1 MRQPHSSLPEASSS
15 LPCWDLT
22 PPILPP
28 RSQLFQL
35 APRGL
40 QTPFVESLSS
50 YMCRLAHE
58 HHVYPGTLIHRIIA
72 PLIAKP
78 YLVTGR
84 SSSISG
90 FLRFAAPI
98 NGNGIMAQDWVRAI
112 TALTLR
118 HDLRHLTLLAWS
130 EALSERGLL
139 KKTRQWCPACYAAWK
154 AEREPLYEPLLWMIE
169 GVNACPEHRCT
180 LETLCP
186 RCQQGSPWLAW
197 QGRPG
202 YCALCGAWL
211 GRETPTLGGAVGQEQ
226 VQIAEWVGA
235 LVAYAS
241 TTTSAVPRAIFTSAL
256 ANLANRS
263 MQGNLAAFARLVGL
277 PKTTLWELASGDF
290 PPQLP
295 MLLHLCR
302 HLQISL
308 LDLLIWEGVHLSSA
322 PIPRSSPGKR
332 PIPRTRRAF
341 EVDQIRHQLEALL
354 ADTTSEP
361 RSLRAV
367 ARHLGYPPKTLD
379 THLHELC
386 QAITRRYQAY
396 RSAKGVERVATLHQ
410 KICTAARELHAQ
422 DITLTYRHVG
432 AALGTPGCF
441 RERAAR
447 EALHQVQRELI
458 WKYGDTSVQ
467 LPEAS
472 GDHRERP
479 TKNAS

>member
-1 MRQPHSSLPEASSS
+1 
-15 LPCWDLT
+15 
-22 PPILPP
+22 
-28 RSQLFQL
+28 
-35 APRGL
+35 
-40 QTPFVESLSS
+40 
-50 YMCRLAHE
+50 
-58 HHVYPGTLIHRIIA
+58 VYPGTLIHRIIA

-98 NGNGIMAQDWVRAI
+98 NGNSIMAQDWVRAI
-112 TALTLR
+112 MALTLR

-154 AEREPLYEPLLWMIE
+154 AEHVPLYDPLLWMIE
-169 GVNACPEHRCT
+169 GINACPEHRCV
-180 LETLCP
+180 LETFCP

-197 QGRPG
+197 QACPG

-211 GRETPTLGGAVGQEQ
+211 GQATLTIGGSVGQEQ

-235 LVAYAS
+235 LMVYAA
-241 TTTSAVPRAIFTSAL
+241 TTTSPVPRASFTTAL
-256 ANLANRS
+256 ANLTSRS
-263 MQGNLAAFARLVGL
+263 MQGNLAAFARLVGV
-277 PKTTLWELASGDF
+277 PKTTLWELASGAF

-295 MLLHLCR
+295 MLLWLCQ

-308 LDLLIWEGVHLSSA
+308 LDLFIGEGEYPSSA
-322 PIPRSSPGKR
+322 PVPPPSSVKR
-332 PIPRTRRAF
+332 PIPSTRRAL
-341 EVDQIRHQLEALL
+341 EVDTVRHQLEAIL
-354 ADTTSEP
+354 ADITSEP
-361 RSLRAV
+361 CSLRAV

-379 THLHELC
+379 THFHELC
-386 QAITRRYQAY
+386 QAISTRYQAY
-396 RSAKGVERVATLHQ
+396 RSAKGAERVETLQQ
-410 KICTAARELHAQ
+410 KIRTLARELYTQ
-422 DITLTYRHVG
+422 GITLTYQHVG

-458 WKYGDTSVQ
+458 QVCRDPSVL
-467 LPEAS
+467 LPETS
-472 GDHRERP
+472 GDHRKRP